1 CMAPNCNIS
10 LTLRNFQVAAL
21 NDSPIDPVTKRPI
34 KVLVCKDHVPMPKA
48 SLNADSLAFK
58 HTKSAPKPS
67 IPGLHRSIMGRRG
80 PEKYRNIVGSNT
92 DRIDSPR
99 SFEQSS
105 HTEALKEFSGSQK
118 KGQVEEK
125 TENDGWDNSKEEKGS
140 EEIKQPEPKV
150 LTMQTTALSMY
161 RNGRL
166 ASPVASPVTVSH
178 DPAEEAQSP
187 TKEDDSFKNPIVCP
201 GEYGHQDGHDTK
213 EHEDQKD
220 DSDGWDDPVDEDEED
235 SKRPRVIG
243 MKESNATISPV
254 KVEESLKKKQGD
266 MTFDDKLSR
275 GRGRSD
281 SRDTIAD
288 NDKAVDEDEW
298 DTTPSSDFN
307 RRETVAGM

>member
-1 CMAPNCNIS
+1 M
-10 LTLRNFQVAAL
+10 RG
-21 NDSPIDPVTKRPI
+21 R
-34 KVLVCKDHVPMPKA
+34 
-48 SLNADSLAFK
+48 
-58 HTKSAPKPS
+58 
-67 IPGLHRSIMGRRG
+67 GL
-80 PEKYRNIVGSNT
+80 EKYEDVVGSNA

-105 HTEALKEFSGSQK
+105 HAEALKEFSGSQK

-125 TENDGWDNSKEEKGS
+125 TENDEWGNNKEEKGS

-166 ASPVASPVTVSH
+166 ATPVASPVTMSH

-187 TKEDDSFKNPIVCP
+187 TKDDDSLKNPIVCSSD
-201 GEYGHQDGHDTK
+201 YGHQDGHDTK

-235 SKRPRVIG
+235 FKRPRVIG
-243 MKESNATISPV
+243 MKDSNVTVSPT
-254 KVEESLKKKQGD
+254 KVEESLEKKLGD
-266 MTFDDKLSR
+266 MTFGDKLSR
-275 GRGRSD
+275 GHGLSE

-288 NDKAVDEDEW
+288 KDKTVDEDEW
-298 DTTPSSDFN
+298 DTTPSGDFN
-307 RRETVAGM
+307 RREIVAGM